1 MEAGL
6 GSGINLPGRRRARPV
21 GGRASTTVWSSRWA
35 ARGRNS
41 VLAASSLLCEGERET
56 SCWLSSRPLV
66 ERELLLLFVSVSEA
80 LIPTRCIVLSVLYRC
95 RESCAYFSVNTG
107 NAPASEGARAR
118 A

>member
-21 GGRASTTVWSSRWA
+21 GGRASTTVRSSRWA

-66 ERELLLLFVSVSEA
+66 ERELLLLFVSVFLKRLFRRGA
-80 LIPTRCIVLSVLYRC
+80 LSCLSFIVAERVVLTSR
-95 RESCAYFSVNTG
+95 
-107 NAPASEGARAR
+107 
-118 A
+118 